1 MFARIKILMTNTSTP
16 YHKGDMMNASGHGYA
31 MHDKRIYQLTQD
43 TQKTTLSYPQCI
55 GHHGLFAIIT
65 MVPIACN

>member
-1 MFARIKILMTNTSTP
+1 
-16 YHKGDMMNASGHGYA
+16 MNASGHGYA